1 MIILRISIIG
11 GTGNQGKGL
20 ALRLGKAGYQILLGS
35 RSKQRAEDIANE
47 LKEKNP
53 DIIIEGLG
61 NVEAANK
68 GDLII
73 LTIPYTSIEETVI
86 ELREAV
92 KGKVVVD
99 TSVALVPGKPPSTKP
114 VPEGSVAQKINKII
128 GDEAKVVSAFH
139 TISAHLLQ
147 ELNKEISGDTL
158 IAGDDQEAK
167 EIVSIMAEKIGLRP
181 LDAGPLRVSS
191 ILEELTSLLIGM
203 NMRFKKKSIGV
214 TFTNI

>member
-1 MIILRISIIG
+1 MRISIIG

-35 RSKQRAEDIANE
+35 RSKERAEDIANE

-61 NVEAANK
+61 NIEAANK

-73 LTIPYTSIEETVI
+73 LTIPYTSIDKTVL

-99 TSVALVPGKPPSTKP
+99 TSVALVPGKPPSTKR
-114 VPEGSVAQKINKII
+114 VPEGSVAQKINNII

-203 NMRFKKKSIGV
+203 NIRFKKKSIGV